1 MARKSTLTYEQV
13 ATVADEMVI
22 QGGKPTSRSVREALG
37 AGSLTTILKFLQ
49 QWQGSQVR
57 QSQGLDDTIDPA
69 ISRAISNQ
77 IATRVQTSTADA
89 MSRLADLQAELETLI
104 LENERQSAEI
114 EAQAAEM
121 IVIQDQN
128 ATLAG
133 RAQQIESDAA
143 RNIADLVSERQAA
156 EAARVS
162 LAKAELRLEAV
173 PRIEAEIVKV
183 STELLSAR
191 TLSAELH
198 EAAAVAAARLEAETA
213 LRKSIE
219 VQLLD
224 ANSQREEA
232 RKNAVATAESL
243 GNERLSLQIC
253 QARLEAA
260 VREINAAKEELGKV
274 RAEAK
279 EAREAAAEL
288 RGQLAAAHMTAT
300 SIGNC
305 SSCSQE
311 KL

>member
-13 ATVADEMVI
+13 ATVANEIVV
-22 QGGKPTSRSVREALG
+22 QGGKPTSRSVREAIG
-37 AGSLTTILKFLQ
+37 TGSLTTILKFLQ
-49 QWQGSQVR
+49 QWQGGQVR
-57 QSQGLDDTIDPA
+57 QSPSQDDTIDPA
-69 ISRAISNQ
+69 IARAISNQ
-77 IATRVQTSTADA
+77 IATRVHDSTANA

-104 LENERQSAEI
+104 FENERQSAEI

-121 IVIQDQN
+121 IVIQEQN
-128 ATLAG
+128 SSLAG

-143 RNIADLVSERQAA
+143 RNIVDLVSERQAA

-173 PRIEAEIVKV
+173 PRIEAEIAKV
-183 STELLSAR
+183 SAELLAVRS
-191 TLSAELH
+191 LSAELH
-198 EAAAVAAARLEAETA
+198 EAAAVAAARLEAETV

-219 VQLLD
+219 AQLLD
-224 ANSQREEA
+224 AISQREEA

-243 GNERLSLQIC
+243 GNERLSLQTC

-260 VREINAAKEELGKV
+260 AREINAAKEELGKA

-288 RGQLAAAHMTAT
+288 RGQLSAAHMTAA
-300 SIGNC
+300 
-305 SSCSQE
+305 
-311 KL
+311 